1 MKVVFYSLLK
11 TEGDILFEMSE
22 YDLAIRCYKT
32 LKDYCRSWGSMEY
45 LKMKTYEQIATV
57 YATAKLH
64 QVQKTYLKKAL

>member
-1 MKVVFYSLLK
+1 VEQFELIVYRYEDSRFGKHMKVVFYSLLK

-45 LKMKTYEQIATV
+45 LKMKTYE
-57 YATAKLH
+57 
-64 QVQKTYLKKAL
+64 